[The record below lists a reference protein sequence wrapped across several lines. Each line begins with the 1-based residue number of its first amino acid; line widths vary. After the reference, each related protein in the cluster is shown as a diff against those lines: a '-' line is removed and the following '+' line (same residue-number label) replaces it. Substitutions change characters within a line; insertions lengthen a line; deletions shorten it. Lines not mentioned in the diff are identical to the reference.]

1 MSTIKVDNLQTIG
14 GADLYPARAWG
25 NFSNV
30 GGPSLR
36 RSGNVSSLT
45 DVTTNTTNVNFTNA
59 MSDTSYAIAA
69 AEQNGSA
76 TAHGAFYG
84 CHWRN
89 MSTSQIREQWY
100 STDSNQL
107 GFCILS

>member
-1 MSTIKVDNLQTIG
+1 MSTIKVDNLQTTG
-14 GADLYPARAWG
+14 GAGLYPAKAWG
-25 NFSNV
+25 NFTNV

-36 RSGNVSSLT
+36 RSDNVSSLT
-45 DVTTNTTNVNFTNA
+45 DITTNTTEVNFTNA
-59 MSDTSYAIAA
+59 MTDTSYAIAA
-69 AEQNGSA
+69 AEQNASA
-76 TAHGAFYG
+76 TVHGNAYS

-89 MSTSQIREQWY
+89 VSTSKIRQQWY

>member
-1 MSTIKVDNLQTIG
+1 MSTLKVDNLQTTG
-14 GADLYPARAWG
+14 GAGLYPARAWG
-25 NFSNV
+25 NFTNV

-45 DVTTNTTNVNFTNA
+45 DITTNSTEVNFTNA
-59 MSDTSYAIAA
+59 MTDTSYAIAA
-69 AEQNGSA
+69 AEQAGST
-76 TAHGAFYG
+76 TAHANSYS

-89 MSTSQIREQWY
+89 VTTSKISQMWY